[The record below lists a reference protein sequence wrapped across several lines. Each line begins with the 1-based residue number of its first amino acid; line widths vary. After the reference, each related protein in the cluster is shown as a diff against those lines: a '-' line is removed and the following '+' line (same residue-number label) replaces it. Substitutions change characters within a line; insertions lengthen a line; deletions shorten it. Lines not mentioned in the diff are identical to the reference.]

1 MLHEFTYQA
10 MANDLLPIVNG
21 QKYTYSYVDDDG
33 APADKDAMLDET
45 DTIWVGIRHKHMKD
59 CIDQLMTDFNKFLAK
74 NPRIIVF
81 IAGGVTYSELRT
93 AYEITEKHRQDVIIG
108 STHIIT
114 PQKFVEDM
122 SLLHNPPTQSYS
134 PPKSRPLPAPPNVPA
149 AQNYNQYNKSP
160 SAYGNYYPQGGQ
172 YSQPP
177 YSQQGTFQ
185 GGNYQ
190 QQGNYSYN
198 QSNP

>member
-1 MLHEFTYQA
+1 KACLGGASHINKSLDVAEYPYTKDPAGGPDGNKSSGSELRSLRPTWFMK
-10 MANDLLPIVNG
+10 G
-21 QKYTYSYVDDDG
+21 Q
-33 APADKDAMLDET
+33 ET
-45 DTIWVGIRHKHMKD
+45 
-59 CIDQLMTDFNKFLAK
+59 K

-81 IAGGVTYSELRT
+81 ITGGVTYSELRT

-134 PPKSRPLPAPPNVPA
+134 PPKSRPLPAPPNVPT

-160 SAYGNYYPQGGQ
+160 SAYGYPQGGQ

-177 YSQQGTFQ
+177 YSQQGAFQ

-198 QSNP
+198 QSNPGYQQGYPTRPQYMNPKP